1 MMDDL
6 QLMIGGRQNSL
17 KFTEDENL
25 LTADLLLP
33 LCREAHELASI
44 FIKTR
49 KTAQSK
55 GL

>member
-1 MMDDL
+1 MNDK
-6 QLMIGGRQNSL
+6 RQNVL
-17 KFTEDENL
+17 AFIEDEQL
-25 LTADLLLP
+25 LTADRLLP